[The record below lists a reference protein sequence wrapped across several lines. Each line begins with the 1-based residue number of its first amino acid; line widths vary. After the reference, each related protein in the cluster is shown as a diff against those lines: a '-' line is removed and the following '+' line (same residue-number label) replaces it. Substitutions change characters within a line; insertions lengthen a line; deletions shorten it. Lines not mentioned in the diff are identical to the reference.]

1 MNTFERAERFV
12 ALHQAGCFV
21 IPNPWHRGSAVL
33 LAGLGFQALASS
45 SAGQALCQSR
55 ADGTLG
61 RQATL
66 AHLRDP
72 VDAPPLPLNADQEN
86 GLGDLPQDCADIVRA
101 AAALGVVG
109 GSIEDASGRA
119 EDPIYPFDM
128 AVARVRATVAAARAL
143 PFPFMLTARA
153 PKPVNVVM
161 GLSGS
166 SLGRPGASTMP
177 LEPPRC
183 PHSTPRSGPAAR
195 CRPSGRPASLP
206 QCQGDHR

>member
-12 ALHQAGCFV
+12 ALHRAGCFV

-45 SAGQALCQSR
+45 SAGQAFCQGR
-55 ADGTLG
+55 ADGMLG

-72 VDAPPLPLNADQEN
+72 VDAPPLPLPLNADLEN
-86 GLGDLPQDCADIVRA
+86 GLGDLPQDCADTAGA
-101 AAALGVVG
+101 AAALGVVA

-128 AVARVRATVAAARAL
+128 ALPVFNAAFRAGGQM
-143 PFPFMLTARA
+143 P
-153 PKPVNVVM
+153 PV
-161 GLSGS
+161 
-166 SLGRPGASTMP
+166 
-177 LEPPRC
+177 
-183 PHSTPRSGPAAR
+183 
-195 CRPSGRPASLP
+195 
-206 QCQGDHR
+206 

>member
-12 ALHQAGCFV
+12 ALHRAACFV
-21 IPNPWHRGSAVL
+21 IRNPWHRGSAVL

-45 SAGQALCQSR
+45 SAGQAFCQGR

-72 VDAPPLPLNADQEN
+72 VDATPLPLNDDLEN
-86 GLGDLPQDCADIVRA
+86 GFGDLPQDCADTVRA
-101 AAALGVVG
+101 AAALGVVA

-128 AVARVRATVAAARAL
+128 ALPVFNAAFRAGGQM
-143 PFPFMLTARA
+143 P
-153 PKPVNVVM
+153 PV
-161 GLSGS
+161 
-166 SLGRPGASTMP
+166 
-177 LEPPRC
+177 
-183 PHSTPRSGPAAR
+183 
-195 CRPSGRPASLP
+195 
-206 QCQGDHR
+206 